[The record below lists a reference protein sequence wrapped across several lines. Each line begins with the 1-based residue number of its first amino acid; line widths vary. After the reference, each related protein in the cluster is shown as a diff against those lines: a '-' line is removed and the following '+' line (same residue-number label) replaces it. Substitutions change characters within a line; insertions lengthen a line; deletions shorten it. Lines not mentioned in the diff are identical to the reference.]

1 MLNRMIKI
9 FAPLAMVF
17 LLTACTTEVYSNL
30 SEHDANQMVQVL
42 AGKGIDAERSV
53 ATDGTYAISVSRG
66 AFSRAI
72 SELNAQG
79 LPRKSFGSLGEV
91 FNSDKLVSTP
101 FEERARFMHAM
112 NEELSKSLTDI
123 NGVVSARV
131 LVNLPEANDFNAQ
144 AQSPRASVFIYQSEG
159 TDLSKAVPTIKNLV
173 VNSIH
178 NLDYSAVTVALF
190 DAATTSSTQS
200 GAYLGDTGL
209 KLSNLIGMLLLGF
222 LALIGLRYAFSG
234 GSKGKSDKKLTSNV

>member
-1 MLNRMIKI
+1 MLNRFIKI
-9 FAPLAMVF
+9 FAPLALM
-17 LLTACTTEVYSNL
+17 LMLSACTTEVYSNL
-30 SEHDANQMVQVL
+30 TEHDANQMVQVL

-53 ATDGTYAISVSRG
+53 STDGTFAISVPRSD
-66 AFSRAI
+66 FSRAI
-72 SELNAQG
+72 SELNARG

-112 NEELSKSLTDI
+112 NEELSKSLTEI

-131 LVNLPEANDFNAQ
+131 LINLPEANDFNAQ

-159 TDLSKAVPTIKNLV
+159 TDLSQAVPTIKNLV
-173 VNSIH
+173 VNSVH

-190 DAATTSSTQS
+190 DAAATSQTPS
-200 GAYLGDTGL
+200 GAYLGGSGL
-209 KLSNLIGMLLLGF
+209 KISSLIGMLLLGF

>member
-1 MLNRMIKI
+1 MLNRFIKI
-9 FAPLAMVF
+9 CIPLMMMLA
-17 LLTACTTEVYSNL
+17 LSACTTEVYSNL
-30 SEHDANQMVQVL
+30 TEHDANQMVQVL
-42 AGKGIDAERSV
+42 AGKGIDADRS
-53 ATDGTYAISVSRG
+53 AGTDGSFAISVSRG
-66 AFSRAI
+66 DFSRAI
-72 SELNAQG
+72 TELNAQG

-123 NGVVSARV
+123 NGVTSARV
-131 LVNLPEANDFNAQ
+131 LINLPEANDFNAK

-159 TDLSKAVPTIKNLV
+159 TDLSQSVPTIKNLV
-173 VNSIH
+173 VNSVH

-200 GAYLGDTGL
+200 GSYLAGTGI
-209 KLSNLIGMLLLGF
+209 KFSNLIGMLLLGF
-222 LALIGLRYAFSG
+222 LALVGLRYAFSSG
-234 GSKGKSDKKLTSNV
+234 GKGKSDKKLTSNT

>member
-1 MLNRMIKI
+1 MLKRFIKI
-9 FAPLAMVF
+9 FAPLVVMLA
-17 LLTACTTEVYSNL
+17 LTACTTEVYSNL
-30 SEHDANQMVQVL
+30 TEQDANQMVQVL
-42 AGKGIDAERSV
+42 AGKGIDADRTV
-53 ATDGTYAISVSRG
+53 AADGSFAISVARG
-66 AFSRAI
+66 DFSRAI
-72 SELNAQG
+72 SELSARG

-131 LVNLPEANDFNAQ
+131 LINLPESNDFNAK

-159 TDLSKAVPTIKNLV
+159 TDLSQSVPTIKNLV
-173 VNSIH
+173 VNSVH

-190 DAATTSSTQS
+190 DAASTSSTQPS
-200 GAYLGDTGL
+200 AHFAGTSI
-209 KLSNLIGMLLLGF
+209 KFSSLITMLLLGF
-222 LALIGLRYAFSG
+222 LALIGLRFAFSG
-234 GSKGKSDKKLTSNV
+234 GSKGKSDKKLPSNV